1 MLLKMVGPM
10 TISKFKVNT
19 TCYVILANIILSY
32 KLLIF
37 HQKIDSMKY
46 IVLSTIAICMIPL
59 LYMDV
64 FMINK
69 HALTWI
75 IDFE

>member
-19 TCYVILANIILSY
+19 TCYLILANIILSY
-32 KLLIF
+32 KL
-37 HQKIDSMKY
+37 HQEMGSKKY
-46 IVLSTIAICMIPL
+46 IVSTIAICMIPL

-69 HALTWI
+69 HAITWI
-75 IDFE
+75 IDLE

>member
-1 MLLKMVGPM
+1 MLLKMVGPI
-10 TISKFKVNT
+10 TISKLKVS

-32 KLLIF
+32 KLLLF
-37 HQKIDSMKY
+37 RQKMDSRKY
-46 IVLSTIAICMIPL
+46 IVLSTITTCMIPL

-75 IDFE
+75 IDLE